1 MTSVFDMD
9 RALERVDGDQ
19 ELLDDLARIYLNES
33 SELSIAISQAMQQND
48 IIAATKVAHTL
59 KGASS
64 NFCAQA
70 IFDAAWHFE
79 QLQPS
84 NSPEEIGLAYGT
96 LLQELERL
104 SQAIRKEFGIRQ

>member
-9 RALERVDGDQ
+9 GALERVEGDR

-33 SELSIAISQAMQQND
+33 SDLSVAISQAMDQND
-48 IIAATKVAHTL
+48 IIAATKVSHTI

-70 IFDAAWHFE
+70 IFDAAWNFE

-84 NSPEEIGLAYGT
+84 NSPEEIALAYRT
-96 LLQELERL
+96 LLRELERL
-104 SQAIRKEFGIRQ
+104 SQAIRQEFHIRQ

>member
-1 MTSVFDMD
+1 MTSVFDKGG
-9 RALERVDGDQ
+9 ALERVEGDQ

-33 SELSIAISQAMQQND
+33 SQLSVAISQAMEQND
-48 IIAATKVAHTL
+48 IMAATKVAHTI

-64 NFCAQA
+64 NFCAPA

-84 NSPEEIGLAYGT
+84 NSPEEIALAYRT

-104 SQAIRKEFGIRQ
+104 SQAIRQEFHIRQ

>member
-84 NSPEEIGLAYGT
+84 NSPEEIALAYRT

-104 SQAIRKEFGIRQ
+104 SQAIRQEFHIQH